1 MWYNAAASTDASIL
15 WKTLTHFENTFPEG
29 WFRVRSIAELIVSKL
44 FMKRIPAPKGFYSQ
58 YGQDAYVLDLLGGM
72 RGGVFVDVGAYDGV
86 ELSNTYHMEKEL
98 GWTGLAVEPHP
109 AVFDELRRNRTCTLF
124 HGCVGA
130 ANGTVRFRAVEGAA
144 SAMSGIEDAYN
155 DRTLRRIERSGKHS
169 DFIDVESVTL
179 KDLLRRFG
187 IDHVDFLSID
197 TEGSEYEI
205 LEAFDFSVPIRAI
218 TVENNM
224 HTVPIRRLLER
235 HGFALKATIEC
246 DSVYLRKE

>member
-1 MWYNAAASTDASIL
+1 
-15 WKTLTHFENTFPEG
+15 
-29 WFRVRSIAELIVSKL
+29 
-44 FMKRIPAPKGFYSQ
+44 
-58 YGQDAYVLDLLGGM
+58 
-72 RGGVFVDVGAYDGV
+72 
-86 ELSNTYHMEKEL
+86 
-98 GWTGLAVEPHP
+98 
-109 AVFDELRRNRTCTLF
+109 
-124 HGCVGA
+124 
-130 ANGTVRFRAVEGAA
+130 
-144 SAMSGIEDAYN
+144 MSGIEDAYN

-246 DSVYLRKE
+246 DSVYLRRE